1 MFEIISYGG
10 GGLLEAVLNGVA
22 MFFGASSYIYALKI
36 AATLACIG
44 ILISSA
50 FSGRYPD
57 LKWMLGI
64 IMIYI
69 FLFVPK
75 VDVTITDSVER
86 APGGMPTMRVVG
98 NVPVGLAFAASFTS
112 QMPPAALRNELLA
125 HRGQHVQTLAT
136 YRLLQDR
143 IAALPVRQRA
153 RYRHPEMTLR
163 LGIRCEEAW
172 LAWCDDVT
180 AELERE

>member
-1 MFEIISYGG
+1 MLEIISYGG

-44 ILISSA
+44 ILVSSA

-57 LKWMLGI
+57 LKWMFGI

-75 VDVTITDSVER
+75 VDVTITDTVER

-112 QMPPAALRNELLA
+112 ATSFSIGTSGIVPNSAVVSVETASGGVTVASEVAITVHLSAAE
-125 HRGQHVQTLAT
+125 
-136 YRLLQDR
+136 
-143 IAALPVRQRA
+143 
-153 RYRHPEMTLR
+153 
-163 LGIRCEEAW
+163 
-172 LAWCDDVT
+172 
-180 AELERE
+180 